1 MGGFSSGNW
10 LSMGTSAVMS
20 LMQGQQRRQNDNA
33 QREAQL
39 QSYNLQQAALQRQQ
53 AQQMRER
60 NDLLR
65 RTLAAQRARLSA
77 MGMGAGDGSA
87 GALMEGLTRNAA
99 KETSDIEGQY
109 QDRLAQLDL
118 RRQQLGAPTGSG
130 EALVSALTPFATNLL
145 SNIGS
150 NRRSTE
156 DDFSSL

>member
-10 LSMGTSAVMS
+10 LSMGTSAAMA
-20 LMQGQQRRQNDNA
+20 LMQGQQRQQSDNA

-39 QSYNLQQAALQRQQ
+39 QGYDLQEAALQRQQ

-60 NDLLR
+60 DDLLR
-65 RTLAAQRARLSA
+65 RTLATQRARLSA

-87 GALMEGLTRNAA
+87 GALMAGLTRTAA
-99 KETSDIEGQY
+99 KDVADIEGQY

-130 EALVSALTPFATNLL
+130 EVLASALTPFATSLL
-145 SNIGS
+145 SNIGTS
-150 NRRSTE
+150 RRGAT
-156 DDFSSL
+156 DDFSAP

>member
-1 MGGFSSGNW
+1 
-10 LSMGTSAVMS
+10 
-20 LMQGQQRRQNDNA
+20 
-33 QREAQL
+33 
-39 QSYNLQQAALQRQQ
+39 
-53 AQQMRER
+53 
-60 NDLLR
+60 
-65 RTLAAQRARLSA
+65 
-77 MGMGAGDGSA
+77 MGAGDGSA